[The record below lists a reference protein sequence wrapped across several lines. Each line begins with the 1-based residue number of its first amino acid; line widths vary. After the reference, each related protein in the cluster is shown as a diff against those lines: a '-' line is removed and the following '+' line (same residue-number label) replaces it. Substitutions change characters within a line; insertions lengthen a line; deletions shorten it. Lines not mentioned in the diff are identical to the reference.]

1 MPVRRSRS
9 TTSAACSRTLT
20 AGAWMWC
27 SDTSSTVLGSSALA
41 ASAANCSSPIPISTS
56 GSNVANRSSS
66 PTARGCRRL
75 SAASRRSKVPATC
88 LNALYCSSRAKSRSR
103 ASSSARSSSSST
115 SPCGSSRAALRS
127 RRVEAM
133 SRNDVVCSRSQTGP
147 PAFTKAMNSSVTVA
161 SATSVM
167 SSLCLEIRL
176 SSRSKGPSKLS
187 SRTANAG
194 GRVGVGRERRRRP
207 AHSSVSRRTRTLS
220 SPCAS
225 KSASTSARA
234 SRTRRP
240 RSTASPCSP
249 RSWSR
254 ACSRW
259 SSSAEVT

>member
-9 TTSAACSRTLT
+9 TTRAACSRTLT

-88 LNALYCSSRAKSRSR
+88 LKALYCSSRAKSRSR

-133 SRNDVVCSRSQTGP
+133 SRNDVVCSRSQTGSAGLHEGDELVGDRGQRHLGDVQLVLGDQAQQQVERALEVVQPHRERGRSRRSGATASASLTPRSAAGPGRSRRRAPRSRPARARGPRGPGGPGRP
-147 PAFTKAMNSSVTVA
+147 PARARRA
-161 SATSVM
+161 
-167 SSLCLEIRL
+167 
-176 SSRSKGPSKLS
+176 
-187 SRTANAG
+187 AG
-194 GRVGVGRERRRRP
+194 AAPARGGAARRR
-207 AHSSVSRRTRTLS
+207 
-220 SPCAS
+220 
-225 KSASTSARA
+225 
-234 SRTRRP
+234 
-240 RSTASPCSP
+240 
-249 RSWSR
+249 
-254 ACSRW
+254 
-259 SSSAEVT
+259 